1 MNMEPV
7 RQPKKAERKILRKL
21 AALAYERELTR
32 CLSRLESSFADW
44 RAGRIGVAQ
53 LNHSIHDYHDG
64 DSRDLWK
71 KYNGLSPE
79 ELVGIAV
86 AEGILEQD
94 DVPDAVCELVTDWAD
109 RIRMLRKRP

>member
-1 MNMEPV
+1 MEPV
-7 RQPKKAERKILRKL
+7 RQSTKAERKILRKL

-32 CLSRLESSFADW
+32 CLSRLESDFADW

-53 LNHSIHDYHDG
+53 LNDSIHEYHDG
-64 DSRDLWK
+64 DSRDLWT
-71 KYNGLSPE
+71 KYSRVSPE

-86 AEGILEQD
+86 AEGILEHD

-109 RIRMLRKRP
+109 RTARLREWP